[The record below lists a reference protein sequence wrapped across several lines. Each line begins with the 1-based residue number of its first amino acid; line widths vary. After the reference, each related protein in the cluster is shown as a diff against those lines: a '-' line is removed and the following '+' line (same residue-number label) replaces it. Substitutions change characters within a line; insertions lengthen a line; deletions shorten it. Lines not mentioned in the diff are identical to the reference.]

1 MAAGIPQNEDQYRQN
16 NELHQ
21 LGVMNKAE
29 NINDISEVKV
39 NPVGGYSG
47 REQYVVDGR
56 TNRVIP

>member
-1 MAAGIPQNEDQYRQN
+1 
-16 NELHQ
+16 
-21 LGVMNKAE
+21 MNKAE
-29 NINDISEVKV
+29 YINNIGEVKV